1 MNIFRQFLP
10 AHLLVVAVLVVVPP
24 VDAQTQDCVFYEA
37 DYPQPTTLLGGAAT
51 TTPACGVAY
60 FGNYAYVACGAD
72 GLQIFDITDPTSPQ
86 TVGSV
91 DTPGFANDVVATSDF
106 VVVSDGLA
114 GLQVIDTTDPQ
125 APFIVSTVNTPGDA
139 RGLYLKGG

>member
-1 MNIFRQFLP
+1 M
-10 AHLLVVAVLVVVPP
+10 
-24 VDAQTQDCVFYEA
+24 
-37 DYPQPTTLLGGAAT
+37 
-51 TTPACGVAY
+51 
-60 FGNYAYVACGAD
+60 
-72 GLQIFDITDPTSPQ
+72 
-86 TVGSV
+86 